1 MTLEEI
7 AAIPGRIWSVD
18 GAAISEPILIIYGK
32 QPKSMALYLSEP
44 SRDWEIGSFHLVSVT
59 DGTGMLLASAET
71 VWIDDGRLA
80 PLSLRSGDWL
90 DWEASLRSLRRK
102 EIPSWN

>member
-7 AAIPGRIWSVD
+7 AAIPGRVWFVD
-18 GAAISEPILIIYGK
+18 GVAIKEPILIIYGK
-32 QPKSMALYLSEP
+32 PNSMALYLSEP
-44 SRDWEIGSFHLVSVT
+44 SRGWEIGSLHLVSVT
-59 DGTGMLLASAET
+59 DGAGIPLASAT
-71 VWIDDGRLA
+71 AAWIEEGRLA
-80 PLSLRSGDWL
+80 PLSLKSGDWL